1 MGFDP
6 LTMAAAGISAGG
18 TLLSA
23 YGDYSSANEQ
33 ARTLDAQRYY
43 DVLTS
48 QYKAKA
54 LNDAANQAMAS
65 SQREAMARVED
76 KNLAL
81 SRAQAVNAASGG
93 GSSDASYVNTVAGI
107 EEQGEYNKAVALF
120 AGETEMRQLNYE
132 AQNALIEGQNAANA
146 RGYQAG
152 QLRRQGRMKAAGTL
166 LSGAAGFLKRYG
178 DRVQLPG
185 TVSDHDVAIA
195 EAQRKAAEEMAA
207 RTSRDLE
214 RKHDQ
219 MERESMRALRRM
231 MSGRYRSSYDDYE
244 WDD

>member
-6 LTMAAAGISAGG
+6 LTMAAAGISAGS

-23 YGDYSSANEQ
+23 YGEYSSANEQ
-33 ARTLDAQRYY
+33 ASALDAQRYF
-43 DVLTS
+43 DIMNA
-48 QYKAKA
+48 QNKAKA
-54 LNDAANQAMAS
+54 LNYAATTAMAS

-93 GSSDASYVNTVAGI
+93 GTTDASYVNTVAGI

-132 AQNALIEGQNAANA
+132 AQNAMIEGQNVANA
-146 RGYQAG
+146 RSDQAG

-166 LSGAAGFLKRYG
+166 LSGAASTGNYLR
-178 DRVQLPG
+178 
-185 TVSDHDVAIA
+185 
-195 EAQRKAAEEMAA
+195 RKAPAGLGLASDADLEIADA
-207 RTSRDLE
+207 KAKSARDLLDWQT
-214 RKHDQ
+214 R
-219 MERESMRALRRM
+219 MSLRRY
-231 MSGRYRSSYDDYE
+231 YRDD
-244 WDD
+244 